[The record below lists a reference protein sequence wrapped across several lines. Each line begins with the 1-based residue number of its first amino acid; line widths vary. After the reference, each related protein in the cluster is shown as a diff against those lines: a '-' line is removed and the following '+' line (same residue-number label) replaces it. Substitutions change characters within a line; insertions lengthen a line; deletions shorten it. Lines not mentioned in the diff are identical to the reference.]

1 MSGPKKLSPP
11 FRADIVGSFLRPE
24 KLKDARRRAGL
35 ELDSTADKEGAASLT
50 KEQLRDIE
58 DDCIRE
64 LVKFEEDIG
73 LKVVTDGEFRR
84 GSWAYDAIARFEG
97 IELRRQDGS
106 YGATF
111 AGTGFQ
117 PPIAHAVGK
126 VGRKPGGIV
135 LEEFRFAS
143 SVTDRVVKATMP
155 SPTLMYVRGGREA
168 VDRDVYPDVEDFFE
182 DLTQAYRDEIA
193 DLSAA
198 GATYVQIDNT
208 DAALLCD
215 PKFQEASRRKGLEPQ
230 EQIELQARLVSAA
243 TRGRPADMTVSMHMC
258 RGNSAGAWLAEGGYD
273 FIAEVLFNQFDVDAF
288 FMEYDSE
295 RAGDFTP
302 LRFAPDDKVIVLG
315 LVTTKTPENDP
326 KDVIKRRI
334 EEAAKFVPLENLA
347 LSPQCGFA
355 SAARGNPITFDDQKR
370 KLELVMEVA
379 DEVWGAA

>member
-1 MSGPKKLSPP
+1 MSNRKPP

-24 KLKDARRRAGL
+24 RLKEARRQAGL
-35 ELDSTADKEGAASLT
+35 ELDSTADDQGTSTLSME
-50 KEQLRDIE
+50 ELRAIE
-58 DDCIRE
+58 DECIRE
-64 LVKFEEDIG
+64 LVAFEESIG

-84 GSWAYDAIARFEG
+84 GSWAYDAIGRFEG
-97 IELRRQDGS
+97 IDLRRQDGS

-111 AGTGFQ
+111 VSGFQ
-117 PPIAHAVGK
+117 PPIAHADGK

-135 LEEFRFAS
+135 LEDYKFTS
-143 SVTDRVVKATMP
+143 SLTDRVVKATMP
-155 SPTLMYVRGGREA
+155 SPTLMFVRGGRDA
-168 VDRDVYPDVEDFFE
+168 VNREVYPDLEEFFD

-215 PKFQEASRRKGLEPQ
+215 PKFQEASRRKGLEP
-230 EQIELQARLVSAA
+230 EDQIRLQGRLVSAA
-243 TRGRPADMTVSMHMC
+243 TRERPENMTVSMHMC

-273 FIAEVLFNQFDVDAF
+273 FIAETLFNEFDVDAF

-302 LRFAPDDKVIVLG
+302 LRFVRDDSVVVLG
-315 LVTTKTPENDP
+315 LVTTKTPENDER
-326 KDVIKRRI
+326 DVLLRRI
-334 EEAAKFVPLENLA
+334 EEATKYVKLDNLC

-370 KLELVMEVA
+370 KLELILEVA
-379 DEVWGAA
+379 DEVWGES

>member
-1 MSGPKKLSPP
+1 MTDRKPP

-24 KLKDARRRAGL
+24 RLKEARRQAGL
-35 ELDSTADKEGAASLT
+35 ELDSTADDQGTSTLSME
-50 KEQLRDIE
+50 ELRAIE
-58 DDCIRE
+58 DECIRE
-64 LVKFEEDIG
+64 LVAFEESIG

-84 GSWAYDAIARFEG
+84 GSWAYDAIGRFEG
-97 IELRRQDGS
+97 IDLRRQDGS

-111 AGTGFQ
+111 VSGFQ
-117 PPIAHAVGK
+117 PPIAHADGK

-135 LEEFRFAS
+135 LEDYKFTS
-143 SVTDRVVKATMP
+143 SLTDRVVKATMP
-155 SPTLMYVRGGREA
+155 SPTLMFVRGGRDA
-168 VDRDVYPDVEDFFE
+168 VNKDVYPDLEEFFH

-215 PKFQEASRRKGLEPQ
+215 PKFQEASRRKGLEP
-230 EQIELQARLVSAA
+230 EDQIKLQGRLVSAA
-243 TRGRPADMTVSMHMC
+243 TRGRPDNMTVSMHMC
-258 RGNSAGAWLAEGGYD
+258 RGNSAGAWLAEGSYD
-273 FIAEVLFNQFDVDAF
+273 FIAETLFNEFDVDAF

-302 LRFAPDDKVIVLG
+302 LRFVRDDSVVVLG
-315 LVTTKTPENDP
+315 LVTTKTPENDE
-326 KDVIKRRI
+326 KEVLLRRI
-334 EEAAKFVPLENLA
+334 EEATKYVKLDNLC

-370 KLELVMEVA
+370 KLELILEVA
-379 DEVWGAA
+379 DEVWGES

>member
-1 MSGPKKLSPP
+1 MTDRKPP

-24 KLKDARRRAGL
+24 RLKEARRQAGL
-35 ELDSTADKEGAASLT
+35 ELDSTADDQGTSTLSME
-50 KEQLRDIE
+50 ELRAIE
-58 DDCIRE
+58 DECIRE
-64 LVKFEEDIG
+64 LVAFEESIG

-84 GSWAYDAIARFEG
+84 GSWAYDAIGRFEG
-97 IELRRQDGS
+97 IDLRRQDGS

-111 AGTGFQ
+111 VSGFQ
-117 PPIAHAVGK
+117 PPIAHADGK

-135 LEEFRFAS
+135 LEDYKFTS
-143 SVTDRVVKATMP
+143 SLTDRVVKATMP
-155 SPTLMYVRGGREA
+155 SPTLMFVRGGRDA
-168 VDRDVYPDVEDFFE
+168 VNKDVYPDLEEFFH

-215 PKFQEASRRKGLEPQ
+215 PKFQEASRRKGLEP
-230 EQIELQARLVSAA
+230 EDQIKLQGRLVSMA
-243 TRGRPADMTVSMHMC
+243 TKGRPDNMTVSMHMC
-258 RGNSAGAWLAEGGYD
+258 RGNSAGAWLAEGSYD
-273 FIAEVLFNQFDVDAF
+273 FIAETLFNEFDVDAF

-302 LRFAPDDKVIVLG
+302 LRFVRDDSVVVLG
-315 LVTTKTPENDP
+315 LVTTKTPENDE
-326 KDVIKRRI
+326 KEVLLRRI
-334 EEAAKFVPLENLA
+334 EEATKYVKLDNLC

-370 KLELVMEVA
+370 KLELILEVA
-379 DEVWGAA
+379 DEVWGES